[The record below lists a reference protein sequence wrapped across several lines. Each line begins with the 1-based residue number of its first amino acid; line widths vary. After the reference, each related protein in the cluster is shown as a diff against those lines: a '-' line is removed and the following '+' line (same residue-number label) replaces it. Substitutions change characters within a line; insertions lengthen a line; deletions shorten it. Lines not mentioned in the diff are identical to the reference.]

1 MARMRLGDML
11 IAAGLIDEMQLSAAL
26 AHQRQWGGRLGDV
39 LLDKGFLDEVVLY
52 RGLARQMNVPLVSIL
67 ELDPPRQAIQAVPV
81 ELCKKHDLFP
91 VALADREVTIAMVD
105 PSNVPA
111 VDEVAFRTGLRVRTV
126 LAPSREIEWA
136 HRRYFQG
143 DNRPCPPPRTKTERV
158 PTGMM
163 EILQVGGGAR
173 VSAPV
178 SPETTEGDALPPDPT
193 LHLGD
198 PVLTKEDPV
207 ERLGESL
214 EDTTHLLRLL
224 VETCVSRGIF
234 TREEYLER
242 VRRMR

>member
-1 MARMRLGDML
+1 MRLGDML

-39 LLDKGFLDEVVLY
+39 LLDKGFLDEKVLY
-52 RGLARQMNVPLVSIL
+52 LGLSRQLNVPLVSIPA
-67 ELDPPRQAIQAVPV
+67 LDPPRQAVSAVPV
-81 ELCKKHDLFP
+81 EVCKKHDLFP
-91 VALADREVTIAMVD
+91 VALEDRELTLAMVD
-105 PSNVPA
+105 PSNVA
-111 VDEVAFRTGLRVRTV
+111 AIDEVAFRTGLRVRTV
-126 LAPSREIEWA
+126 IAPSREIEWA
-136 HRRYFQG
+136 HRRYFHGEHQ
-143 DNRPCPPPRTKTERV
+143 PCPPPRTRAARV

-163 EILQVGGGAR
+163 EIVQAGGGAAR
-173 VSAPV
+173 AVAA
-178 SPETTEGDALPPDPT
+178 PETTEGDALPPDPT

-214 EDTTHLLRLL
+214 DDTTHLLRLL
-224 VETCVSRGIF
+224 VETCVARGIF